1 MTTEIVHLLVP
12 CGKPVVMELP
22 ATAAAAA
29 AAERRLGVSLN
40 GSRAP
45 LRSTADVGLRCGAET
60 GVSGSG
66 HGQGGAHGPAR
77 CKRASPES

>member
-29 AAERRLGVSLN
+29 AAEPWPVALPPSCDACFVFVRGAYSLG
-40 GSRAP
+40 AP
-45 LRSTADVGLRCGAET
+45 
-60 GVSGSG
+60 
-66 HGQGGAHGPAR
+66 GPPI
-77 CKRASPES
+77 K